1 MQQQQ
6 QQLAIQQLEEL
17 QKQQVGQDGSSPY
30 VGTQFVHV
38 EMAGDQQFLLYADW
52 QRRFEAGVSVTVRVY
67 IMVQTKFLFLSCF
80 IQFP

>member
-1 MQQQQ
+1 MSKLNTQLYLIFRYVCRNRQQIALQQQQ

-38 EMAGDQQFLLYADW
+38 EMAGDQQFLLYAD
-52 QRRFEAGVSVTVRVY
+52 
-67 IMVQTKFLFLSCF
+67 
-80 IQFP
+80 